1 MYVKRMT
8 NELTPIKLLEEDWLR
23 VKQDILDNRGPGG
36 LISWV
41 LKREQGWT
49 WRQGYFSQPIEID
62 FWTDSA
68 KSMFLLTYSHHIAKS
83 LKMYRK
89 KSG

>member
-1 MYVKRMT
+1 ME
-8 NELTPIKLLEEDWLR
+8 NAETPIKLLEEDWLKI
-23 VKQDILDNRGPGG
+23 KQDILDARGPSG